1 MDNDFA
7 DLIISVP
14 YYNIYPPEYY
24 PKTPP
29 NSPSDDMLNFLNR
42 NKATEKTTLLNKEEP
57 KEPYVEMDKRNE
69 PNTKNEK
76 RCLCFKC

>member
-42 NKATEKTTLLNKEEP
+42 NKSTEKTTLLNKEEP
-57 KEPYVEMDKRNE
+57 KESKKKENI
-69 PNTKNEK
+69 EK

>member
-42 NKATEKTTLLNKEEP
+42 NGATEKTILLNKEEP
-57 KEPYVEMDKRNE
+57 KESKE
-69 PNTKNEK
+69 PNKKENIEK